1 MTVINTRATNTAADG
16 ETLLDGPLDIVA
28 EGLQKR
34 YGGRTVVNDVAI
46 EVARGEVVGLLGP
59 NGAGKTTSFYMIM
72 GLVRPDGGRVKLGS
86 RDITHWP
93 MHKRARAGIGY
104 LAQDKSI
111 FQKLSVE
118 DNLRAIL
125 ELTALS
131 KSEQRERCEQLLEEF
146 DLTHRRRAMGYVLS
160 GGERRRAE
168 IARTLATNPYF
179 ILLDE
184 PFTGIDPIVRQEIQG
199 IVIRLK
205 KQGYGIL
212 ITDHNEAATIEII
225 DRGYILHDGTV
236 KTQGTARNLL
246 NDPVAREIYFGD
258 KVSPSWSSEN

>member
-1 MTVINTRATNTAADG
+1 MAVALPEKPNIAA
-16 ETLLDGPLDIVA
+16 LDGPQEIVA
-28 EGLQKR
+28 KGLKKK
-34 YGGRTVVNDVAI
+34 YGGRPVVNDVAF
-46 EVARGEVVGLLGP
+46 EVSRGEVVGLLGP

-72 GLVRPDGGRVKLGS
+72 GLVQPDSGRVHLGA
-86 RDITHWP
+86 RDITRWP
-93 MHKRARAGIGY
+93 MHRRARAGIGY

-125 ELTALS
+125 ELTALPR
-131 KSEQRERCEQLLEEF
+131 KAQKERVEQLLEEF

-168 IARTLATNPYF
+168 IARTLASNPHF

-199 IVIRLK
+199 IVLRLK

-212 ITDHNEAATIEII
+212 ITDHNERATIEII
-225 DRGYILHDGTV
+225 DRGYILFDG
-236 KTQGTARNLL
+236 KIETQGTARQLL
-246 NDPVAREIYFGD
+246 DDPRAREIYFGD
-258 KVSPSWSSEN
+258 KFDSQS